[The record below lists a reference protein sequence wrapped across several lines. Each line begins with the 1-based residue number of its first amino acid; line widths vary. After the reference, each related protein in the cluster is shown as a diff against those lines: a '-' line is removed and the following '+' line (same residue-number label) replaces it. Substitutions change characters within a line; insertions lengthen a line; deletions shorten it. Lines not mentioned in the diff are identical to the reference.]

1 MNNISKY
8 IALFKI
14 MHSVGNVNY
23 AVSVVGKFI
32 LNSNYEKSLPLNID
46 SLDLICACSDED
58 DYLEKSKLC
67 IIQ

>member
-1 MNNISKY
+1 
-8 IALFKI
+8 